1 MHAYIHTGIHECT
14 HTNTRVCIGV
24 KQREQKELM
33 ELMALDPSTNARV
46 DIDTNDLMDLGQL
59 HTVYIYL
66 SVCLSFYLSIYLSIY
81 LSMYLSICLYI

>member
-1 MHAYIHTGIHECT
+1 M
-14 HTNTRVCIGV
+14 CIGV

-59 HTVYIYL
+59 HTVYI
-66 SVCLSFYLSIYLSIY
+66 SIYLSIY
-81 LSMYLSICLYI
+81 LSECIDIYRYI